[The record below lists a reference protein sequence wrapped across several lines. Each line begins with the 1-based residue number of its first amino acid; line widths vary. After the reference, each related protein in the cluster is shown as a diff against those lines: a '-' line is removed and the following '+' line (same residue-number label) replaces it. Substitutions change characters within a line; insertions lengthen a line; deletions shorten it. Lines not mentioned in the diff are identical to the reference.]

1 LRFLKAATSD
11 GPPSKS
17 PTPPPFASRAG
28 LPRVGLVGPSL
39 LGQTVVL
46 RPAARPRSDGTWH
59 RTLMTRDDGIQAIL
73 LLVELFIH
81 PDRAAEFRR
90 FETEAARIMRRHGG
104 QIERVIRPTDRTSGD
119 PLPHEIHIVS
129 FSSAAGFD
137 RYRSDPEL
145 VALAPLRESAIART
159 QVTVGTEGEAYPEAP
174 A

>member
-1 LRFLKAATSD
+1 MT
-11 GPPSKS
+11 
-17 PTPPPFASRAG
+17 
-28 LPRVGLVGPSL
+28 
-39 LGQTVVL
+39 
-46 RPAARPRSDGTWH
+46 RSDGT
-59 RTLMTRDDGIQAIL
+59 QAIL
-73 LLVELFIH
+73 LLVEIFIH
-81 PDRAAEFRR
+81 PGRVAEFRR

-104 QIERVIRPTDRTSGD
+104 RIDRVIRPTGRASGA

-159 QVTVGTEGEAYPEAP
+159 EVTTGTEGESYPEVP